1 MNAGATLANL
11 GLVGVGL
18 NLASTVASSVKS
30 NKALEGITD
39 PMELSKA
46 TTKLRRTQRKAAA
59 VGAAT
64 ATNIVTKTSS
74 AIVDAFTFAERAQR
88 IEKDREF
95 AFKDLAFRSM
105 DIDLSH
111 RDAQQAAIAAINNIG
126 NVYSRGTINDIDM
139 IEEFNK
145 ENNLGNINLTVFT
158 PSKKQLELLEAYR
171 EEYGIDCEIPN
182 ATIQIRSGMS
192 GDIIRFN
199 YLNDECVRG
208 LTNRVEREYM
218 MAILQMGIKVA
229 DGCVEA
235 ERKERRDKELFA
247 CANIYQLTKEIE
259 NQQINNKEFIK
270 LETSLRNEIAD
281 LKVQIT
287 QKDTELQTSKANL
300 DQQVANYAI
309 LVQQKSDLDE
319 QLKQCRATIQSH
331 TDDID
336 TLNQEKEDLK
346 EQLRQCKIDHK
357 NVTQAKDTCDLIN
370 SRKIKELE
378 AKIKDLEE
386 QIKERQIEIDA
397 QKQGLSASVSRAEL
411 LSKQYKDLEAK
422 LTQQTNISNLY
433 KQEADSFKAQKEN
446 LENQKADIERQLR
459 EALAAKDE
467 ITKQLEEEKKKPR
480 PATPERP
487 KKFPDECNLMKEV
500 LNDPYEIDIKER
512 DNGLSRFLDLVASIS
527 EGMK

>member
-1 MNAGATLANL
+1 MSAGTTLANL

-18 NLASTVASSVKS
+18 NIATNVASTVQASGAL
-30 NKALEGITD
+30 KAITD
-39 PMELSKA
+39 PNRLKNAARQVKA
-46 TTKLRRTQRKAAA
+46 SQYRAAA
-59 VGAAT
+59 AGAA
-64 ATNIVTKTSS
+64 AGTNITNKVGST
-74 AIVDAFTFAERAQR
+74 IVDAFTFAERAKR

-95 AFKDLAFRSM
+95 AFKDIAFRSM
-105 DIDLSH
+105 AIDLRH
-111 RDAQQAAIAAINNIG
+111 RDAQEEAIRAINNIG

-145 ENNLGNINLTVFT
+145 ENDLGNINLTVFT
-158 PSKKQLELLEAYR
+158 PSKKQLELLQEYK

-192 GDIIRFN
+192 GDVIRFN
-199 YLNDECVRG
+199 YLEDEG
-208 LTNRVEREYM
+208 LKGITNKVEREYI
-218 MAILQMGIKVA
+218 MAILQMGIKIVDA
-229 DGCVEA
+229 CNE
-235 ERKERRDKELFA
+235 EQRIEKKKKELYA

-270 LETSLRNEIAD
+270 LETNLRNEIAD

-287 QKDTELQTSKANL
+287 NKDTELQASKANL
-300 DQQVANYAI
+300 DNQVANYAI
-309 LVQQKSDLDE
+309 LVQQKNDLDE
-319 QLKQCRATIQSH
+319 QLKQCRETIKSH

-336 TLNQEKEDLK
+336 TLNQEKADLA

-370 SRKIKELE
+370 ARKIKELE

-397 QKQGLSASVSRAEL
+397 QKQGLTASVNRAEL
-411 LSKQYKDLEAK
+411 LSKQYKELEAK

-433 KQEADSFKAQKEN
+433 KQEADSLKAQKEN

-459 EALAAKDE
+459 EALAAKDA
-467 ITKQLEEEKKKPR
+467 IAKQLEEEKKKDK
-480 PATPERP
+480 PARKPP
-487 KKFPDECNLMKEV
+487 KKIQNECALMKEI
-500 LNDPYEIDIKER
+500 LNEPYNVDIKSR
-512 DNGLSRFLDLVASIS
+512 DNGLSRFIDLIYEVTKSI
-527 EGMK
+527 K